1 MLTPGGARRYDLPV
15 QTKLQKEKNM
25 KKRIICLILTLVLVF
40 GCVALF
46 ASCKDNNNDNHE
58 HVDKNNDGICDIC
71 GKEIDGGVI
80 IDPDHTHTDKNN
92 DGLCDKCGKVVGAEK
107 PWDQTELIF
116 AVSMNSNF
124 SELSST
130 AARYLAGGTDYS
142 GKDASSWT
150 SSLDESV
157 RARNA
162 AAKKVTKTT
171 VKYDYTTFPEGNT
184 ASWGQSIDTINQ
196 KVNSGAPNSPDMYCN
211 FVYDMVG
218 ASLIGSFANLLDT
231 SRPNGNYMSFLNF
244 NFDPSVVDKDYMY
257 EYMRSLTLSRHKM
270 YCVASDYF
278 TDLVR
283 AFFVVPVNVS
293 ALESITDASVATTL
307 KDLYAKVENYEWT
320 YDELIKYANAFA
332 TTGTAGTEVD
342 FEQNKYAFA
351 VSSQS
356 GLSASG
362 LLYTTSITIINREW
376 SSETADY
383 SYWYPTADEIQGLY
397 DFCDKLATLFRTNG
411 VVSVDNKAGAAYLG
425 SGEAGASMLAIRQ
438 AFSKGNILFGGV
450 IAVGS
455 LEDSVYQGMKDSKG
469 FGVLPVPLYTNFHES
484 ITYQSATNSDGSH
497 KYTYTGKYDLDSA
510 TGEYVE
516 VEPDSNGE
524 YHGHYDRDRY
534 LTQIHNIGRLGAIS
548 NTTKKFAQCTAFLDY
563 QSTHSAAILNEY
575 YNDQLCYSAAGGD
588 TGTVNMLKYIRSN
601 VRSAFDK
608 AYEDAIGKFFSN
620 TGDGN
625 SDNNKW
631 HSIIMGAPAT
641 NGGAPRHDPYIETGM
656 RAEYESLYAGK
667 AKYLKDI
674 ENQFNNLP

>member
-1 MLTPGGARRYDLPV
+1 
-15 QTKLQKEKNM
+15 M

-46 ASCKDNNNDNHE
+46 ASCKDDNDNHE

-71 GKEIDGGVI
+71 GKEMENGGGVT
-80 IDPDHTHTDKNN
+80 PDDGHTHVDKNN
-92 DGLCDKCGKVVGAEK
+92 DGLCDKCQKVMGAEK
-107 PWDQTELIF
+107 PWDETELIF
-116 AVSMNSNF
+116 AVSVNSNA

-130 AARYLAGGTDYS
+130 VARYLAGGTDYS

-157 RARNA
+157 RARNSA
-162 AAKKVTKTT
+162 AAKVTKTKI
-171 VKYDYTTFPEGNT
+171 KYDYTSFPEGST

-231 SRPNGNYMSFLNF
+231 TRANGNYMSFLNF
-244 NFDPSVVDKDYMY
+244 NFDPSVADKDYMY

-283 AFFVVPVNVS
+283 AFFVVPVNV
-293 ALESITDASVATTL
+293 AELESITSTDLATNL

-320 YDELIKYANAFA
+320 YDELIKYANAYA
-332 TTGTAGTEVD
+332 TTGTAGSNVD
-342 FEQNKYAFA
+342 LEQNKYAFA
-351 VSSQS
+351 VSSAS

-376 SSETADY
+376 NSETADY
-383 SYWYPTADEIQGLY
+383 SYWYPTADEIEGLY

-411 VVSVDNKAGAAYLG
+411 VVSVSQEDGAAYLG
-425 SGEAGASMLAIRQ
+425 SSDSGASMLAIRQ
-438 AFSKGNILFGGV
+438 AFAQNNILFGGV

-455 LEDSVYQGMKDSKG
+455 LEDSVYQGMKDQKG
-469 FGVLPVPLYTNFHES
+469 FGVLPVPLYTNFHEAK
-484 ITYQSATNSDGSH
+484 TYQSATDEKGNH
-497 KYTYTGKYDLDSA
+497 KYTYTGEYDLDST
-510 TGEYVE
+510 TGEYVK
-516 VEPDSNGE
+516 VQPDSNGE

-563 QSTHSAAILNEY
+563 QSTHSADILNEY

-631 HSIIMGAPAT
+631 HSIIMGVPAT
-641 NGGAPRHDPYIETGM
+641 TGGERRHDPYIETGM

-667 AKYLKDI
+667 AKYLADI

>member
-1 MLTPGGARRYDLPV
+1 
-15 QTKLQKEKNM
+15 M

-71 GKEIDGGVI
+71 GKEIDGGGNI
-80 IDPDHTHTDKNN
+80 IDPNHKHVDKNN
-92 DGLCDKCGKVVGAEK
+92 DGLCDQCKQVIGAEK

-162 AAKKVTKTT
+162 AATKVTKTT

-231 SRPNGNYMSFLNF
+231 TRPNGNYMSFLNF

-293 ALESITDASVATTL
+293 ALGSITNKKSTDVATTL

-320 YDELIKYANAFA
+320 YDELIKYANVFA

-411 VVSVDNKAGAAYLG
+411 VASVSDKDGAAYLG
-425 SGEAGASMLAIRQ
+425 SGEQGASMLAIRR
-438 AFSKGNILFGGV
+438 AFARGNVLFGG
-450 IAVGS
+450 ITLLGS
-455 LEDSVYQGMKDSKG
+455 LEDSVYQEMKDSKG
-469 FGVLPVPLYTNFHES
+469 FGVLPVPLYTNFHEA

-516 VEPDSNGE
+516 LEPDSNGE

-608 AYEDAIGKFFSN
+608 AYEDAIGKFFAN

-631 HSIIMGAPAT
+631 HSIIMGVPAT
-641 NGGAPRHDPYIETGM
+641 KDGANRHDPYIETGM

>member
-1 MLTPGGARRYDLPV
+1 
-15 QTKLQKEKNM
+15 M

-46 ASCKDNNNDNHE
+46 ASCKDNNNANHE

-71 GKEIDGGVI
+71 GKEIDGGGNI
-80 IDPDHTHTDKNN
+80 IDPNHKHVDKNN
-92 DGLCDKCGKVVGAEK
+92 DGLCDQCKQVIGAEK

-162 AAKKVTKTT
+162 AAAKVTKTT

-231 SRPNGNYMSFLNF
+231 TRPNGNYMSFLNF

-307 KDLYAKVENYEWT
+307 KVPRLTLSRTSTLLRYPHSPVF
-320 YDELIKYANAFA
+320 LPP
-332 TTGTAGTEVD
+332 
-342 FEQNKYAFA
+342 
-351 VSSQS
+351 VSF
-356 GLSASG
+356 
-362 LLYTTSITIINREW
+362 TR
-376 SSETADY
+376 
-383 SYWYPTADEIQGLY
+383 
-397 DFCDKLATLFRTNG
+397 
-411 VVSVDNKAGAAYLG
+411 
-425 SGEAGASMLAIRQ
+425 
-438 AFSKGNILFGGV
+438 
-450 IAVGS
+450 
-455 LEDSVYQGMKDSKG
+455 
-469 FGVLPVPLYTNFHES
+469 LP
-484 ITYQSATNSDGSH
+484 
-497 KYTYTGKYDLDSA
+497 
-510 TGEYVE
+510 
-516 VEPDSNGE
+516 
-524 YHGHYDRDRY
+524 
-534 LTQIHNIGRLGAIS
+534 
-548 NTTKKFAQCTAFLDY
+548 
-563 QSTHSAAILNEY
+563 
-575 YNDQLCYSAAGGD
+575 
-588 TGTVNMLKYIRSN
+588 
-601 VRSAFDK
+601 
-608 AYEDAIGKFFSN
+608 
-620 TGDGN
+620 
-625 SDNNKW
+625 
-631 HSIIMGAPAT
+631 
-641 NGGAPRHDPYIETGM
+641 
-656 RAEYESLYAGK
+656 
-667 AKYLKDI
+667 
-674 ENQFNNLP
+674 

>member
-1 MLTPGGARRYDLPV
+1 
-15 QTKLQKEKNM
+15 M

-46 ASCKDNNNDNHE
+46 ASCKDDGNGDHE

-71 GKEIDGGVI
+71 GKEIGNGGNI
-80 IDPDHTHTDKNN
+80 IDPDHKHTDKNN
-92 DGLCDKCGKVVGAEK
+92 DGLCDKCGNVIGAEK

-142 GKDASSWT
+142 GKDKSSWT

-162 AAKKVTKTT
+162 AAAKVTKTT
-171 VKYDYTTFPEGNT
+171 VKYDYATFPEGNT

-231 SRPNGNYMSFLNF
+231 TRPNGNYMSFLNF

-293 ALESITDASVATTL
+293 ALESITDKKGTDVANTL

-320 YDELIKYANAFA
+320 YDELIKYANVFA

-351 VSSQS
+351 VSSKS
-356 GLSASG
+356 GLSSSG

-469 FGVLPVPLYTNFHES
+469 FGVLPVPLYTNFHEA

-516 VEPDSNGE
+516 LQPDSNGE

-563 QSTHSAAILNEY
+563 QSTHSAGILNEY

-608 AYEDAIGKFFSN
+608 AYEDAIGKFFAN

-631 HSIIMGAPAT
+631 HSIIMGVPAT
-641 NGGAPRHDPYIETGM
+641 KDGAPRHDPYIETGM